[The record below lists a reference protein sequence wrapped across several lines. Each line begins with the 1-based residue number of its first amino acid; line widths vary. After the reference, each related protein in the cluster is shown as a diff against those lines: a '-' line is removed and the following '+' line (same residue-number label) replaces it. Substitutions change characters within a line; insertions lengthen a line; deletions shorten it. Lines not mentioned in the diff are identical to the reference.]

1 MTVKGQIA
9 HKKSCYKILNF
20 MSQPLQIRIHIHA
33 LSECDT
39 SKEGDVKLELRPLAD
54 LVNQGVPSIPGEE
67 ALFGS
72 ILFPKF

>member
-39 SKEGDVKLELRPLAD
+39 SKEGDVKLEICPLSD
-54 LVNQGVPSIPGEE
+54 LVDQGHPAVPGEE
-67 ALFGS
+67 QHLNF
-72 ILFPKF
+72 